1 MSLLA
6 GSGLATRSRL
16 SRLQTTRVAAL
27 LAGPAS
33 RLSLVPPRAPGAR
46 RPVPADSVAAFRI
59 AFGVLAAFAAIR
71 FLANGWVTEL
81 YLAPRSHLTYLGFGW
96 VQPLPAPWMHL
107 MVAAV
112 GAAGVAIALGWRYRL
127 ACWSFLCGFAYL
139 EAIDATL
146 YLNHY
151 WFVSLCALLL
161 AILPAH
167 HHWSLDARAGRVQHS
182 ERVPSAVLWALRAQV
197 GVVYVFA
204 GLAKLNADWLGSAL
218 PLQIWLADRS
228 DTWLVGPLLDEPWL
242 AFAASWAA
250 ATFDCTI
257 VGWLLWRRSRP
268 WAYAVLVI
276 FHAATWML
284 FAIGVFPWVMIAA
297 ALIFFEPNWPRQLV
311 ERTHPWRERVT
322 ERAAHASQPVAVT
335 SPSAPLRDPSLPVP
349 PDSRPTR
356 RSANA
361 CPRLG
366 RAVLVALAA
375 LAVVQLALPLRHL
388 AYPGDVRWTEE
399 GYWGAWRVMLTDK
412 AAHLEFEVTD
422 PATGHRWIVG
432 PDIVLED
439 WQIERA
445 GGHPDL
451 IVATAHL
458 VADKYRL
465 SGVTDVEV
473 RADAW
478 VSMNG
483 RSAQRIIDPTVDLAA
498 QSRTL
503 TPAPWILQPDDW

>member
-1 MSLLA
+1 MASLRSSRSCSLPLTGRSSHGLGYRLSLLA
-6 GSGLATRSRL
+6 TA
-16 SRLQTTRVAAL
+16 
-27 LAGPAS
+27 
-33 RLSLVPPRAPGAR
+33 AR
-46 RPVPADSVAAFRI
+46 RAVSADSVAVFRI

-71 FLANGWVTEL
+71 FLANGWVNQL
-81 YLAPRSHLTYLGFGW
+81 YLAPRAHLTYPGFGW

-107 MVAAV
+107 VVAAV

-127 ACWSFLCGFAYL
+127 ACWSYLCGFAYL

-161 AILPAH
+161 AIVPAH
-167 HHWSLDARAGRVQHS
+167 HHWSLDARADRVRRS
-182 ERVPSAVLWALRAQV
+182 ARVPAGVVWALRAQV

-204 GLAKLNADWLGSAL
+204 GLAKLNADWLSSAL
-218 PLQIWLADRS
+218 PLRIWLADRS
-228 DTWLVGPLLDEPWL
+228 DIWLVGPLLDEPWL
-242 AFAASWAA
+242 AFAASWGAA
-250 ATFDCTI
+250 AFDCTI

-268 WAYAVLVI
+268 WAYAVLVM
-276 FHAATWML
+276 FHVATWML

-297 ALIFFEPNWPRQLV
+297 ALVFFDPDWPRQLAARCRALRAHLPV
-311 ERTHPWRERVT
+311 QPESRLVR
-322 ERAAHASQPVAVT
+322 RAADT
-335 SPSAPLRDPSLPVP
+335 
-349 PDSRPTR
+349 
-356 RSANA
+356 

-366 RAVLVALAA
+366 RAALVALAA

-445 GGHPDL
+445 SGHPDL

-458 VADKYRL
+458 VADQYRH

-483 RSAQRIIDPTVDLAA
+483 RPAQRIIDPTVDLAA

-503 TPAPWILQPDDW
+503 APAPWILQPDDW

>member
-1 MSLLA
+1 MPT
-6 GSGLATRSRL
+6 ATAPPEGAQPAREWSRL
-16 SRLQTTRVAAL
+16 RSAEARAT
-27 LAGPAS
+27 AG
-33 RLSLVPPRAPGAR
+33 RRA
-46 RPVPADSVAAFRI
+46 VSADSAAVFRI

-71 FLANGWVTEL
+71 FLANGWVTQL
-81 YLAPRSHLTYLGFGW
+81 YLAPRAHLTYPGFGW
-96 VQPLPAPWMHL
+96 VQPLPAPSMHL
-107 MVAAV
+107 LVAAV
-112 GAAGVAIALGWRYRL
+112 GAAGVAIALGWRHRL

-167 HHWSLDARAGRVQHS
+167 HHWSLDARAGRVRRSAH
-182 ERVPSAVLWALRAQV
+182 VPGGVVWALRAQV

-204 GLAKLNADWLGSAL
+204 GIAKLNADWLSSAQ

-228 DTWLVGPLLDEPWL
+228 DIWLVGPLLDEPWL
-242 AFAASWAA
+242 TFAVSWGAA
-250 ATFDCTI
+250 AFDCTI

-276 FHAATWML
+276 FHVATWML

-297 ALIFFEPNWPRQLV
+297 ALIFFDPDWPRQLV
-311 ERTHPWRERVT
+311 ARTHPWRERVAQ
-322 ERAAHASQPVAVT
+322 RAAHASQPVAVA

-349 PDSRPTR
+349 QEARLAR
-356 RSANA
+356 RSADT

-366 RAVLVALAA
+366 RAALVALAA

-458 VADKYRL
+458 VADQYRRT
-465 SGVTDVEV
+465 GVAEVEV

-483 RSAQRIIDPTVDLAA
+483 RPAQRIIDPTVDLAA

-503 TPAPWILQPDDW
+503 APAPWILQPVDW

>member
-1 MSLLA
+1 MHAASPA
-6 GSGLATRSRL
+6 WQATSSSVTARPDDRAVVHKL
-16 SRLQTTRVAAL
+16 PRPRPDAAI
-27 LAGPAS
+27 AS
-33 RLSLVPPRAPGAR
+33 AAR
-46 RPVPADSVAAFRI
+46 RAVSADSIAVFRI

-81 YLAPRSHLTYLGFGW
+81 YLAPRSHLTYPGFGW

-167 HHWSLDARAGRVQHS
+167 HHWSLDARAGRVRPTA
-182 ERVPSAVLWALRAQV
+182 RVPAGVLWALRAQV
-197 GVVYVFA
+197 GLVYVFA

-250 ATFDCTI
+250 AAFDCTI

-284 FAIGVFPWVMIAA
+284 FAIGVFGWVMIAA
-297 ALIFFEPNWPRQLV
+297 ALVFFDPDWPRQLSA
-311 ERTHPWRERVT
+311 RTHSWRRRAT
-322 ERAAHASQPVAVT
+322 ERAVHAPQALAAST
-335 SPSAPLRDPSLPVP
+335 LSTRLRDPSLPVLP
-349 PDSRPTR
+349 GGGLANRSGSTCTR
-356 RSANA
+356 I
-361 CPRLG
+361 G
-366 RAVLVALAA
+366 RATLVALAL
-375 LAVVQLALPLRHL
+375 LAVAQLVLPLRHL

-458 VADKYRL
+458 VAEQYRR
-465 SGVTDVEV
+465 SGVADVEV

-483 RSAQRIIDPTVDLAA
+483 RPAQRFIDPTVDLAA

-503 TPAPWILQPDDW
+503 APAPWILQPDDW

>member
-1 MSLLA
+1 MPTATAPPDGELLA
-6 GSGLATRSRL
+6 
-16 SRLQTTRVAAL
+16 
-27 LAGPAS
+27 LAGP
-33 RLSLVPPRAPGAR
+33 RLHSAEAIATAAR
-46 RPVPADSVAAFRI
+46 RAVSADSVAVFRI
-59 AFGVLAAFAAIR
+59 AFGVLTAFVAIR

-81 YLAPRSHLTYLGFGW
+81 YLAPRSHLAYSGFGW

-107 MVAAV
+107 VVAAV

-167 HHWSLDARAGRVQHS
+167 HHWSLDARAGRVRRS
-182 ERVPSAVLWALRAQV
+182 ARVPAGVVWALRAQV
-197 GVVYVFA
+197 GIVYVFA
-204 GLAKLNADWLGSAL
+204 GIAKLNADWLGSAQ

-228 DTWLVGPLLDEPWL
+228 DVWLVGPLLDEPWL
-242 AFAASWAA
+242 AFAASWGAA
-250 ATFDCTI
+250 AFDCTI

-276 FHAATWML
+276 FHIATWIL

-297 ALIFFEPNWPRQLV
+297 ALVFFDPDWPRRLV
-311 ERTHPWRERVT
+311 ARTPLPVRPDARRAMCSAAT
-322 ERAAHASQPVAVT
+322 CPRIGRAA
-335 SPSAPLRDPSLPVP
+335 
-349 PDSRPTR
+349 
-356 RSANA
+356 
-361 CPRLG
+361 
-366 RAVLVALAA
+366 LVALAA

-422 PATGHRWIVG
+422 PTTGHRWIVG

-451 IVATAHL
+451 IVATARL
-458 VADKYRL
+458 VADQYRR

-483 RSAQRIIDPTVDLAA
+483 RPAQRIIDPTVDLAA

-503 TPAPWILQPDDW
+503 APAPWILQPDDW

>member
-1 MSLLA
+1 MHAASSARQATSSSVTAQPGGESLMHNPPGPRPIA
-6 GSGLATRSRL
+6 AVAT
-16 SRLQTTRVAAL
+16 A
-27 LAGPAS
+27 
-33 RLSLVPPRAPGAR
+33 AR
-46 RPVPADSVAAFRI
+46 RAVSADSVAVFRI
-59 AFGVLAAFAAIR
+59 AFGALAAFAAVR

-81 YLAPRSHLTYLGFGW
+81 YLAPRAHLTYPGFGW
-96 VQPLPAPWMHL
+96 VQPLPAPWLHL
-107 MVAAV
+107 VVATV

-139 EAIDATL
+139 EAVDATL

-151 WFVSLCALLL
+151 WFVSLCGLLL

-167 HHWSLDARAGRVQHS
+167 HHWSLDARAGRVRRS
-182 ERVPSAVLWALRAQV
+182 ARVPAGVVWALRAQV
-197 GVVYVFA
+197 AVVYVFA

-218 PLQIWLADRS
+218 PLQIWLADRT
-228 DTWLVGPLLDEPWL
+228 DIWLIGPLLDEPWL

-250 ATFDCTI
+250 AAFDCTI

-268 WAYAVLVI
+268 WAYAILVI
-276 FHAATWML
+276 FHVATWML

-297 ALIFFEPNWPRQLV
+297 ALVLFDPDWPRRLAA
-311 ERTHPWRERVT
+311 
-322 ERAAHASQPVAVT
+322 RA
-335 SPSAPLRDPSLPVP
+335 RLPVQ
-349 PDSRPTR
+349 PDFGRAL
-356 RSANA
+356 RSADA

-366 RAVLVALAA
+366 GAALVVLAA

-422 PATGHRWIVG
+422 PTTGHRWVVG

-458 VADKYRL
+458 IADQYRR
-465 SGVTDVEV
+465 SGVKDVEV

-483 RSAQRIIDPTVDLAA
+483 RPAQRIIDPTVDLAA

-503 TPAPWILQPDDW
+503 ALAPWILQPDDW